1 MGRRDRTV
9 AVNEVRHS
17 AGGAGWPAALTPAP
31 QRGATFKKVAAHA
44 HQFSTRIL
52 CARAHFFLEIPS
64 SDLINFLAPIFES
77 ATHTYM
83 VKHVC
88 NEVALWNSLWN
99 LPIEDHLKK
108 SYFNV

>member
-44 HQFSTRIL
+44 LQFSTRIL
-52 CARAHFFLEIPS
+52 CARAHFFLEIPRLR
-64 SDLINFLAPIFES
+64 SDKLLGTDLRIC
-77 ATHTYM
+77 H
-83 VKHVC
+83 
-88 NEVALWNSLWN
+88 
-99 LPIEDHLKK
+99 
-108 SYFNV
+108 SYIHGETRLQ